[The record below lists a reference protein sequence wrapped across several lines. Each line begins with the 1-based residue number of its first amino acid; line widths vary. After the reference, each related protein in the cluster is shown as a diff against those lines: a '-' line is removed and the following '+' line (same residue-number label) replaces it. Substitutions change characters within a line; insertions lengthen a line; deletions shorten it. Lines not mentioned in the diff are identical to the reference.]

1 MENEKAP
8 NNYPRS
14 GSKTGNG
21 TKRSFAPRTPSND
34 QNFSKLPPQAID
46 LEEAVLGALM
56 IEKDALTA
64 VADILRP
71 DSFYKE
77 SHIRIYS
84 AIVTLFA
91 DSEPIDMLTVTAKL
105 RSTGELELVGGAS
118 YIMELTSK
126 VNSAANIEF
135 HARIISQAYIKRELI
150 KVSSEIQR
158 EAYED
163 TTDVFRLLDKTEQS
177 LFAISESNIKKNY
190 ADMGALMRQALAE
203 LDQKKITRM
212 ASPAY
217 HPVSA
222 HSTGLRPAGRKRN

>member
-77 SHIRIYS
+77 AHVRIYT
-84 AIVTLFA
+84 AIITLFA
-91 DSEPIDMLTVTAKL
+91 DSEPIDMLTVTSKL
-105 RSTGELELVGGAS
+105 RSTGELELIGGA
-118 YIMELTSK
+118 
-126 VNSAANIEF
+126 
-135 HARIISQAYIKRELI
+135 
-150 KVSSEIQR
+150 
-158 EAYED
+158 
-163 TTDVFRLLDKTEQS
+163 
-177 LFAISESNIKKNY
+177 
-190 ADMGALMRQALAE
+190 
-203 LDQKKITRM
+203 
-212 ASPAY
+212 
-217 HPVSA
+217 
-222 HSTGLRPAGRKRN
+222 